1 MSANTYKNVILLGA
15 TGNVGKHVLTSLL
28 ADSTF
33 NVTVLS
39 RNDSKATFPSNV
51 KVIKIDYSDQ
61 AALTKALTNQDVV
74 ISTIGGE
81 GVASGFGEVLVHAA
95 IDAKVKWIIP
105 SEFGVDIEDP
115 SANIPLLGSK
125 LAVVNLLKKN
135 QSRIAYTFI
144 TTAAFLDWGFDVG
157 FLGFDIK
164 NRSAVLYDEGKN
176 RTVGTSLPTVGKAV
190 VATLRHPELTQNK
203 RIYVADAVFT
213 QKQAL
218 ELFEKYTDTKWTVK
232 NVTTA
237 NARKEA
243 EENLEKGNIGPAF
256 VGFILS
262 YAYGETAGANYEGKI
277 LNQAL
282 GVPTV
287 PLDQLVKE
295 AVERA
300 NAAQK

>member
-15 TGNVGKHVLTSLL
+15 TGNVGKHVLQALL

-39 RNDSKATFPSNV
+39 RADSKATFPSNV
-51 KVIKIDYSDQ
+51 KVIKVDYSDK
-61 AALTKALTNQDVV
+61 AALTKSLTNQDIV

-81 GVASGFGEVLVHAA
+81 GVASGFGEALVHAA

-105 SEFGVDIEDP
+105 SEFGIDNEDP
-115 SANIPLLGSK
+115 SVNIPLLGSK
-125 LAVVNLLKKN
+125 VAVVNLLKKN

-144 TTAAFLDWGFDVG
+144 TTAAFLDWGFDTG

-164 NRSAVLYDEGKN
+164 NRSAVLYDEGKH
-176 RTVGTSLPTVGKAV
+176 RTVGTSLPTIGKAV
-190 VATLRHPELTQNK
+190 VATLHHPELTQNK
-203 RIYVADAVFT
+203 RIYVDDAIFT

-218 ELFEKYTDTKWTVK
+218 ELFEKYTNTKWTVK
-232 NVTTA
+232 NVTSA

-243 EENLEKGNIGPAF
+243 EENLAKGNIGPAF

-262 YAYGETAGANYEGKI
+262 YAYGGSIGANYEGKI

-287 PLDQLVKE
+287 PLDQIVKE

>member
-1 MSANTYKNVILLGA
+1 MSANNYKNVVLLGA
-15 TGNVGKHVLTSLL
+15 TGTVGKYVLPELL
-28 ADSTF
+28 ADPSF

-39 RNDSKATFPSNV
+39 RTDSKAVFASNV
-51 KVIKIDYSDQ
+51 NVVKIDYSDT

-74 ISTIGGE
+74 ISTVGGE
-81 GVASGFGEVLVHAA
+81 GTSSNFGEILVNAA

-105 SEFGVDIEDP
+105 SEFGIDYEDP
-115 SANIPLLGSK
+115 SANIPVLGSK

-144 TTAAFLDWGFDVG
+144 TTAAFLDWGFDNG

-164 NRSAVLYDEGKN
+164 NRAVTLYDEGKN
-176 RTVGTSLPTVGKAV
+176 LTAGTSLPTIGKAV
-190 VATLRHPELTQNK
+190 VATLHHPELTQNK

-218 ELFEKYTDTKWTVK
+218 ELFEKYTKAKWTVK
-232 NVTTA
+232 NITSA

-243 EENLEKGNIGPAF
+243 EENLAKGNIGPAF

-262 YAYGETAGANYEGKI
+262 YAYGGSGGGTFESKA
-277 LNQAL
+277 LNKAL
-282 GVPTV
+282 GIPTV

-300 NAAQK
+300 NAAN

>member
-1 MSANTYKNVILLGA
+1 MAANNYKNVILLGA
-15 TGNVGKHVLTSLL
+15 TGNVGKYVLPELL
-28 ADSTF
+28 ADSSF

-39 RNDSKATFPSNV
+39 RADSKATFPSNV
-51 KVIKIDYSDQ
+51 KVIKIDYSDT

-81 GVASGFGEVLVHAA
+81 GLASNFGEVLVHAA

-105 SEFGVDIEDP
+105 SEFGVDYEDP
-115 SANIPLLGSK
+115 SANIPVLGAK
-125 LAVVNLLKKN
+125 IAVVNLLKQN
-135 QSRIAYTFI
+135 QSRIAYTLI
-144 TTAAFLDWGFDVG
+144 TTGAFLDWGFDNG
-157 FLGFDIK
+157 FLGYDIK

-176 RTVGTSLPTVGKAV
+176 LTVGTSLPTIAKAV
-190 VATLRHPELTQNK
+190 VATLHHPELTQNK
-203 RIYVADAVFT
+203 RIHVADAIFT

-218 ELFEKYTDTKWTVK
+218 ELFEKYTKTKWTVK

-243 EENLEKGNIGPAF
+243 EENLAKGNIGPAF
-256 VGFILS
+256 VGYILS
-262 YAYGETAGANYEGKI
+262 YAYGGSGGASFEGKT
-277 LNQAL
+277 LNKAL

-287 PLDQLVKE
+287 PLDQIVKE

-300 NAAQK
+300 NAAK